1 MDQVFGQERPRFL
14 AASETDMF
22 EGMPHWYQLSTVFI
36 SFSII

>member
-22 EGMPHWYQLSTVFI
+22 EGMPHLV
-36 SFSII
+36 SIVNCLHII